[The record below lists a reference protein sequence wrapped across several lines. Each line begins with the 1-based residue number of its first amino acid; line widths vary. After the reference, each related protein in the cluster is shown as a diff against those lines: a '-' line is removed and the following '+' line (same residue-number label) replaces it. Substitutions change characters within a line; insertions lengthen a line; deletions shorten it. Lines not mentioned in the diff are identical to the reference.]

1 VTDPVKLK
9 GALPKDDIANG
20 LWRMADDLSASPRRR
35 RVAVIVFDVMTTVTE
50 HEVTEDGEA
59 LDTTVPVVRVRAI
72 EALGGEE
79 EETARRMLIRAREGR
94 QSRVTLFTV
103 DNP

>member
-9 GALPKDDIANG
+9 GALPRDDIANG
-20 LWRMADDLSASPRRR
+20 LWRMADELSASPRRR
-35 RVAVIVFDVMTTVTE
+35 RVAVMTTVTE

-72 EALGGEE
+72 EALGGDE

-94 QSRVTLFTV
+94 QSRVTLFTM
-103 DNP
+103 DSP